1 MKKRIL
7 YAEANYQAIV
17 RRNGYLVD
25 KTAYIENLEQIDN
38 PVFLRPR
45 RFGKSLLCMMLESY
59 YSVLFKDQFDQ
70 LFGQT
75 WNRPKSDAASQYLF
89 RTASGFFYGG
99 NRRDSGD
106 GGKL

>member
-70 LFGQT
+70 L
-75 WNRPKSDAASQYLF
+75 S
-89 RTASGFFYGG
+89 SGKPGSAKI
-99 NRRDSGD
+99 RRRFTIPFSYCIWIFLRW
-106 GGKL
+106 KPER